1 MNLVIFGATGGTGRA
16 LVEQALDRGHTVTAF
31 VRKASRMRMKHGRL
45 RLAIGNVLDYGTVEA
60 AIAGQDAVLSALG
73 HKRWLIKTSILSRG
87 TRNIVAAMTKCK
99 VRRLVC
105 ETSLGVG
112 DSRGRLGILY
122 TFFLI
127 PLLLYFYFQDKELQ
141 EKCIMQSSLDWIIV
155 RPAALTNGKQTG
167 AVREG
172 KDIGSHL
179 FTHRISRADVASF
192 MLSEVKDDRYVRDT
206 PGVESAVSTLT
217 TGYLR

>member
-1 MNLVIFGATGGTGRA
+1 MNLVIFGATGGTGLA
-16 LVEQALDRGHTVTAF
+16 LVEQALDRGHAVTAF
-31 VRKASRMRMKHGRL
+31 VRKASRMRIRHRLL
-45 RLAIGNVLDYGTVEA
+45 RLVVGDVLDYGMVEA

-87 TRNIVAAMTKCK
+87 TRNIVAAMTKCG
-99 VRRLVC
+99 VRRFVC

-127 PLLLYFYFQDKELQ
+127 PVLLYYYFQDKELQ
-141 EKCIMQSSLDWIIV
+141 EKCIMQSSLDWVIV

-172 KDIGSHL
+172 KDIGSLL

-206 PGVESAVSTLT
+206 PGVESGVTRLT

>member
-16 LVEQALDRGHTVTAF
+16 LVEQALDQGHTVTAF
-31 VRKASRMRMKHGRL
+31 VRKASRMRVKHRRL
-45 RLAIGNVLDYGTVEA
+45 RLAIGDVLNYGTVEA

-87 TRNIVAAMTKCK
+87 TRNIVTAMTKCS
-99 VRRLVC
+99 VRRFVC

-167 AVREG
+167 VVREG
-172 KDIGSHL
+172 KDIGSLL

-192 MLSEVKDDRYVRDT
+192 MLSELRDDRYLKDT
-206 PGVESAVSTLT
+206 PGVESGVGSLT

>member
-1 MNLVIFGATGGTGRA
+1 MNIVIFGSTGGTGGA
-16 LVEQALDRGHTVTAF
+16 LLQQALDRGHTVTAF
-31 VRKASRMRMKHGRL
+31 VRKGSRMRIKHGRL
-45 RLAIGNVLDYGTVEA
+45 RLAVGNVLDYGTVEA

-73 HKRWLIKTSILSRG
+73 HKRWLIKTSILSKG
-87 TRNIVAAMTKCK
+87 TRNILAAMTKCG
-99 VRRLVC
+99 VRRFVC

-112 DSRGRLGILY
+112 DSKGRLGILY

-141 EKCIMQSSLDWIIV
+141 EKCIMQSSLDWVIV

-167 AVREG
+167 AVHDG
-172 KDIGSHL
+172 NNVGSL
-179 FTHRISRADVASF
+179 LLTHTISRADVASF

-206 PGVESAVSTLT
+206 PGVESATSGLT
-217 TGYLR
+217 TGFLR

>member
-1 MNLVIFGATGGTGRA
+1 MNLLIFGATGGTGRA

-31 VRKASRMRMKHGRL
+31 VRKASRMRIKHGRL
-45 RLAIGNVLDYGTVEA
+45 KLAIGNVLDYHTVEA
-60 AIAGQDAVLSALG
+60 AIAGQHAVLSALG

-87 TRNIVAAMTKCK
+87 TSNIVAAMTKCR
-99 VRRLVC
+99 VRRFVC

-112 DSRGRLGILY
+112 DSRGRLGVLY

-172 KDIGSHL
+172 KDIGSLL

-192 MLSEVKDDRYVRDT
+192 MLAEVTDDRYVKDT
-206 PGVESAVSTLT
+206 PGIESGVSRLT

>member
-16 LVEQALDRGHTVTAF
+16 LVEQALDQGHTVTAF
-31 VRKASRMRMKHGRL
+31 VRKASRMRVKHRRL
-45 RLAIGNVLDYGTVEA
+45 KLAIGDVLNYATVEA

-87 TRNIVAAMTKCK
+87 TRNIVAAMAKCR
-99 VRRLVC
+99 VRRFVC

-167 AVREG
+167 VVREG
-172 KDIGSHL
+172 KDIGSLL

-192 MLSEVKDDRYVRDT
+192 MLSELRDDRYLKDT
-206 PGVESAVSTLT
+206 PGVESGVGSLT

>member
-1 MNLVIFGATGGTGRA
+1 MNLLIFGATGGTGRA

-31 VRKASRMRMKHGRL
+31 VRKASRMRIKHGRL
-45 RLAIGNVLDYGTVEA
+45 RLMIGDVLDYGKVEA

-87 TRNIVAAMTKCK
+87 TRNIVAAMTKCG
-99 VRRLVC
+99 VQRFVC

-112 DSRGRLGILY
+112 DSRGRLGLLY

-127 PLLLYFYFQDKELQ
+127 PVLLYFYFQDKELQ
-141 EKCIMQSSLDWIIV
+141 EKCIMLSSLDWVIV
-155 RPAALTNGKQTG
+155 RPAAPTNGKQTG

-172 KDIGSHL
+172 RDIGSFL
-179 FTHRISRADVASF
+179 FTDRIS
-192 MLSEVKDDRYVRDT
+192 
-206 PGVESAVSTLT
+206 
-217 TGYLR
+217 

>member
-16 LVEQALDRGHTVTAF
+16 LVEQALDQGHTVTAF
-31 VRKASRMRMKHGRL
+31 VRKASRMCVKHRRL
-45 RLAIGNVLDYGTVEA
+45 RLAIGDVLDYGTVEA
-60 AIAGQDAVLSALG
+60 AIVGQDAVLSALG

-87 TRNIVAAMTKCK
+87 TRNIVAAMTKCR
-99 VRRLVC
+99 VRRFVC

-141 EKCIMQSSLDWIIV
+141 EKCIMQSSLDWVIV

-167 AVREG
+167 VVREG
-172 KDIGSHL
+172 KDIGSLL

-192 MLSEVKDDRYVRDT
+192 MLSELRDDRYLKDT
-206 PGVESAVSTLT
+206 PGVESGVGSLT

>member
-1 MNLVIFGATGGTGRA
+1 MNLVIFGATGGTGLA
-16 LVEQALDRGHTVTAF
+16 LVEQALDRGHAVTAF
-31 VRKASRMRMKHGRL
+31 VRKASRMRIRHRLL
-45 RLAIGNVLDYGTVEA
+45 RLVVGDVLDYGMVEA

-87 TRNIVAAMTKCK
+87 TRNIVAAMTKCG
-99 VRRLVC
+99 VRRFVC

-122 TFFLI
+122 TFFLT
-127 PLLLYFYFQDKELQ
+127 PVLLYYYQDKELQ
-141 EKCIMQSSLDWIIV
+141 EKCIMQSSLDWVIV

-172 KDIGSHL
+172 KDIGSLL

-206 PGVESAVSTLT
+206 PGVESGVTRLT

>member
-1 MNLVIFGATGGTGRA
+1 MNLVIFGASGGTGQA
-16 LVEQALDRGHTVTAF
+16 LVQQALDRGHTVTAF
-31 VRKASRMRMKHGRL
+31 VRKAARMRIKHGRL
-45 RLAIGNVLDYGTVEA
+45 KLAVGNVLDYATVEA

-73 HKRWLIKTSILSRG
+73 HKRWLIKTSILSTG
-87 TRNIVAAMTKCK
+87 TRNIIAAMTKCG
-99 VRRLVC
+99 VRRFVC

-112 DSRGRLGILY
+112 DSKGRLGVLY

-127 PLLLYFYFQDKELQ
+127 PLLLYFYFRDKELQ

-167 AVREG
+167 TVHEG
-172 KDIGSHL
+172 KDIGSL
-179 FTHRISRADVASF
+179 IFTHRISRADVASF
-192 MLSEVKDDRYVRDT
+192 MLSEVKDDRYIRDT
-206 PGVESAVSTLT
+206 PGVESGVSTLT

>member
-1 MNLVIFGATGGTGRA
+1 MNLVIFGATGGTGQA
-16 LVEQALDRGHTVTAF
+16 LVQQALDRGHTVTAF
-31 VRKASRMRMKHGRL
+31 VRKASRMRIQHGRL
-45 RLAIGNVLDYGTVEA
+45 RLALGDVLDYGTVEA

-73 HKRWLIKTSILSRG
+73 HKRWLLKTSILSKG
-87 TRNIVAAMTKCK
+87 TRNILAAMAKCGVK
-99 VRRLVC
+99 RFVC

-122 TFFLI
+122 TFFMI
-127 PLLLYFYFQDKELQ
+127 PFLLYFYFQDKELQ
-141 EKCIMQSSLDWIIV
+141 EKCIMQSALDWVIV

-172 KDIGSHL
+172 KDVGSRFL
-179 FTHRISRADVASF
+179 THSISRADVASF
-192 MLSEVKDDRYVRDT
+192 MLSEVKDDRYLRDT
-206 PGVESAVSTLT
+206 PGVESGASRLT

>member
-1 MNLVIFGATGGTGRA
+1 
-16 LVEQALDRGHTVTAF
+16 
-31 VRKASRMRMKHGRL
+31 MRIKHRRL
-45 RLAIGNVLDYGTVEA
+45 RLALGNVLDYGTVEA
-60 AIAGQDAVLSALG
+60 AITGQDAVLSALG
-73 HKRWLIKTSILSRG
+73 HKRWLIKTSILSKG
-87 TRNIVAAMTKCK
+87 TRNILAAMTKCG

-141 EKCIMQSSLDWIIV
+141 EKCIMQSSLDWVIV

-167 AVREG
+167 AVHDG
-172 KDIGSHL
+172 KNVGSL
-179 FTHRISRADVASF
+179 LLTHTISRADVASF
-192 MLSEVKDDRYVRDT
+192 MLSEVKDDRYIRDT
-206 PGVESAVSTLT
+206 PGIESGASRLT
-217 TGYLR
+217 TGFLR

>member
-172 KDIGSHL
+172 KDIGSFL

>member
-1 MNLVIFGATGGTGRA
+1 MNLVIFGASGGTGRA

-31 VRKASRMRMKHGRL
+31 VRKASRMRIKHGRL
-45 RLAIGNVLDYGTVEA
+45 RLAIGDVLDYAAVEA
-60 AIAGQDAVLSALG
+60 AVAGQDAVLSALG

-87 TRNIVAAMTKCK
+87 TGNIVAAMTKCS
-99 VRRLVC
+99 VRRFVC

-141 EKCIMQSSLDWIIV
+141 EKCIMESSLDWIIV

-167 AVREG
+167 GVREG
-172 KDIGSHL
+172 KDIGSL
-179 FTHRISRADVASF
+179 FFTHRISRADVASF
-192 MLSEVKDDRYVRDT
+192 MLSELKDDRYVKAT
-206 PGVESAVSTLT
+206 PGVESSVSSLT

>member
-31 VRKASRMRMKHGRL
+31 VRKASRMRIKHGRL
-45 RLAIGNVLDYGTVEA
+45 RLAIGDVLDYGMVEA

-87 TRNIVAAMTKCK
+87 TRNIVAAMTKCR
-99 VRRLVC
+99 VRRFVC

-141 EKCIMQSSLDWIIV
+141 EKCIMQSNLDWIIV

-167 AVREG
+167 VVREG
-172 KDIGSHL
+172 KDIGSLL

-192 MLSEVKDDRYVRDT
+192 MLSELKNDRYVKDT
-206 PGVESAVSTLT
+206 PGVESGVSSLT
-217 TGYLR
+217 TRYLR

>member
-1 MNLVIFGATGGTGRA
+1 MNVVIFGATGGTGRA
-16 LVEQALDRGHTVTAF
+16 LVQQALDRGHTVTAF
-31 VRKASRMRMKHGRL
+31 VRKSSRMRIKHERL
-45 RLAIGNVLDYGTVEA
+45 RLAFGNVLDYGTVEA

-73 HKRWLIKTSILSRG
+73 HKRWVIKTSILSNG
-87 TRNIVAAMTKCK
+87 TRNILAAMTKCG

-112 DSRGRLGILY
+112 DSKGRLGILY

-141 EKCIMQSSLDWIIV
+141 EKCIMQSSLDWVIV

-167 AVREG
+167 AVHDG
-172 KDIGSHL
+172 TNVGSL
-179 FTHRISRADVASF
+179 LLTHTISRADVASF
-192 MLSEVKDDRYVRDT
+192 MLSELKDDRYIRDT
-206 PGVESAVSTLT
+206 PGVESGASRLT
-217 TGYLR
+217 TGFLR

>member
-1 MNLVIFGATGGTGRA
+1 MNLVIFGATGGTGRV

-31 VRKASRMRMKHGRL
+31 VRKASRMRIKHGRL
-45 RLAIGNVLDYGTVEA
+45 RLAIGDVLDYGMVEA

-87 TRNIVAAMTKCK
+87 TRNIVAAMTKCN
-99 VRRLVC
+99 VRRFVC
-105 ETSLGVG
+105 ETSLGIG

-141 EKCIMQSSLDWIIV
+141 EKCIMQSGLDWIIV

-167 AVREG
+167 VIREG
-172 KDIGSHL
+172 KDIGSLL

-192 MLSEVKDDRYVRDT
+192 MLSELRDDRYVKDT
-206 PGVESAVSTLT
+206 PGVESGVSVLT

>member
-16 LVEQALDRGHTVTAF
+16 LVEQALDQGHTVTAF
-31 VRKASRMRMKHGRL
+31 VRKASRMRVKHRRL
-45 RLAIGNVLDYGTVEA
+45 KLAIGDVLNYATVEA

-87 TRNIVAAMTKCK
+87 TRNIVAAMTKCR
-99 VRRLVC
+99 VRRFVC

-167 AVREG
+167 VVREG
-172 KDIGSHL
+172 KDIGSLL

-192 MLSEVKDDRYVRDT
+192 MLSELRDDRYLKDT
-206 PGVESAVSTLT
+206 PGVESGVGSLT